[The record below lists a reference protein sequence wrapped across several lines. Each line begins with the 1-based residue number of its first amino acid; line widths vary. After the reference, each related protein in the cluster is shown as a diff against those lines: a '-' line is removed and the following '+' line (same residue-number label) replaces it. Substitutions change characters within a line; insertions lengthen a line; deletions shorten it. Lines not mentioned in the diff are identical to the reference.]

1 MKGENEEMKRRE
13 LVLVILMCFA
23 IAILQT
29 SPDIGHAQAGTSVLT
44 VTSGL
49 PNQGGMN
56 PLAGAT
62 VALLNESLE
71 SILRKSHAFDGQPSI
86 LKAWHTA
93 CVNRS
98 PLCRKGLEQLE
109 DSVVTNGQMDATGKT
124 TLSDVP
130 AGSYYL
136 MTLGLSVQSAQGL
149 VWDLKVDLKPGPN
162 SVTLNEGNMISF
174 DLRAARQDAT
184 ASAPPSTSTAGTAEP
199 NAAMPS
205 GPKNSVLTL
214 SATDGPQKPVTRT
227 AFYLL
232 DDDFEKILQRAGFKQ
247 QMLLG
252 KPLPLLN
259 SFEFVARMVA
269 LKKND
274 PRFALL
280 EGLSGESLIP
290 REVEQQ
296 YNLGVQALSQH
307 IVATAKT
314 NAGGRAILPAVPAGT
329 YYLYGTTSEFVKVG
343 DVVTVDRRP
352 ITPTVTNSRPYGYDS
367 ATIWNMKVTI
377 NSGRNSVALTR
388 ANAVFVTGR

>member
-1 MKGENEEMKRRE
+1 MKSR
-13 LVLVILMCFA
+13 VAAFA
-23 IAILQT
+23 ILILIIGTQFRNAVAQT
-29 SPDIGHAQAGTSVLT
+29 DNAVLT

-49 PNQGGMN
+49 PNQAATN

-71 SILRKSHAFDGQPSI
+71 SILRKSHAFDGQPSV

-98 PLCRKGLEQLE
+98 PLCRKSLEQLE
-109 DSVVTNGQMDATGKT
+109 ESVVANGQMGATGGV
-124 TLSDVP
+124 TLEPVNP
-130 AGSYYL
+130 GSYYL
-136 MTLGLSVQSAQGL
+136 AAFGLSVQTAQAL
-149 VWDLKVDLKPGPN
+149 IWDLRVDLKPGQN
-162 SVTLNEGNMISF
+162 SITLDQRNVVSF

-184 ASAPPSTSTAGTAEP
+184 ASAPPSTAGTVEP
-199 NAAMPS
+199 SAPRPS

-214 SATDGPQKPVTRT
+214 SATDGPRNPVAGTY
-227 AFYLL
+227 FYLL

-274 PRFALL
+274 PRFALF
-280 EGLSGESLIP
+280 EGLAGESFIP
-290 REVEQQ
+290 REIEQQ

-307 IVATAKT
+307 IVATGKT

-343 DVVTVDRRP
+343 DVVTVDRST
-352 ITPTVTNSRPYGYDS
+352 ITPTITNRKPYGYDS

-377 NSGRNSVALTR
+377 NAGRNSVALTR